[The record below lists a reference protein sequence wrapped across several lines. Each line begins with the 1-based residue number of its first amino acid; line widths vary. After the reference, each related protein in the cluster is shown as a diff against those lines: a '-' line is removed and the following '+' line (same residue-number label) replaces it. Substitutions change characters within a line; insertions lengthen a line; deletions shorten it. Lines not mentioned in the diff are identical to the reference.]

1 MGATKMVNQGI
12 IETAK
17 QYLSLVPAHYG
28 LKKAFVFGSYA
39 QNKAGEH
46 SDIDVALVLE
56 SMPDFFSAQQV
67 LMKLR
72 RSVDLRIEPHPI
84 KVEDF
89 NRDNPFVVEIEATGV
104 EIPL

>member
-1 MGATKMVNQGI
+1 MVNQGI
-12 IETAK
+12 IETAE

-39 QNKAGEH
+39 QDRAGEH

-56 SMPDFFSAQQV
+56 SMPDFFSVQQA

-72 RSVDLRIEPHPI
+72 RKVDLRIEPHPI
-84 KVEDF
+84 KAEDF
-89 NRDNPFVVEIEATGV
+89 NANNPFVFEIEATGI